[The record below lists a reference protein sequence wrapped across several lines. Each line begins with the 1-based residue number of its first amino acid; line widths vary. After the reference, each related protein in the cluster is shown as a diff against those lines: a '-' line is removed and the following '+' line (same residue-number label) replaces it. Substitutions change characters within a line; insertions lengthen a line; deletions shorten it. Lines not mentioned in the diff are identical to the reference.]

1 MKKKAPKKTEG
12 KTVKIAP
19 VKGRPMLHWVGKNP
33 ATVARAFPAQ
43 LCETFRA
50 DNPAP
55 EPLYRSFMESGSN
68 LVIHGDS
75 AEVLPSLLVA
85 GFRHKVDLVY
95 IDPPFDSG
103 ADYVRRVKL
112 RGVEN
117 GNGNGKIEAE
127 GPSFIEQA
135 QYEDIWANDTYLQ
148 FMYERLAYLRELM
161 SERGSIY
168 LHCDWHKA
176 HLLRVLMDEIFGET
190 NFRNDVVWTYAGKG
204 MANVAKS
211 FVPYNAHIL
220 FYAKNADEVLLHNR
234 MSDVITPAV
243 MRRFGRYMNDDKQIT
258 FGVLRQSGEKSELE
272 RALRRFQRDHGKEPD
287 DKDIA
292 IDYGKGSLLRNVW
305 DDIPIVRDNEVY
317 LEHAGYPTQ
326 KPEGLLERIIQAS
339 SDEDSIVLDCF
350 AGSGTTAVAAETLGR
365 RWIAADINKGAVQTT
380 VSRMQKIALGENN
393 GNGDL
398 SGKRRGFV
406 HYRVNGYDF
415 SEEREWRSVAVRMF
429 GVLEDRKMGYFDG
442 VHESNGKLV
451 KIIEANRPL
460 SPLDIQTVR
469 DEFERNRP
477 TDERDVMVICNG
489 AEEAALEASAR
500 HERMSP
506 VNRIEIADVRSRGM
520 LLRRP
525 PEAEIKIE
533 KRGKVA
539 TARILDYI
547 SPTILARLDIDRTVF
562 DEQVEDFRAQ
572 IDRVYW
578 DADHNGEHFNIT
590 GCDIPEKR
598 KDLVKG
604 EYKITLPRPDAKV
617 AVKIIDMLGEETV
630 VVK

>member
-489 AEEAALEASAR
+489 AEEAALESAAR

-604 EYKITLPRPDAKV
+604 EYKIALPRPGAKV